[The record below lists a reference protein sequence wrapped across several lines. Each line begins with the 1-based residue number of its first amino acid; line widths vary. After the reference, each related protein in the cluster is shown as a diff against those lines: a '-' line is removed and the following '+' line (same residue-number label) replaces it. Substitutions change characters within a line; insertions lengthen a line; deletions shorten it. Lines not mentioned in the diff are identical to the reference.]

1 VPRQFHLKNEHSG
14 MDRDAV
20 NLGGYSIKVQIDAE
34 IMSNSNKP
42 SAKLYDE
49 CKFNH
54 CLPTRRRLRY
64 STDMHVNFSSTS

>member
-1 VPRQFHLKNEHSG
+1 MN
-14 MDRDAV
+14 RDAV
-20 NLGGYSIKVQIDAE
+20 NLGRYSIKVQIEAE

-54 CLPTRRRLRY
+54 YRPTRGRLDY
-64 STDMHVNFSSTS
+64 SIDMHVNFSSTS